1 MLNKLCVSGG
11 KPRSERSSEL
21 AAVFDITSNS
31 ASIEIF
37 DTALNRTYSRTALY
51 GVKITADNACDMVER
66 LFTTAIRR
74 ANVPLEVIKGAVFS
88 ADVYISDVLEQK
100 MYLGLKENAEIAFVP
115 YISARVGGRFTASL
129 LAIPESDFLA
139 VDVGSS
145 LCVVEKQ
152 GDELKCAGFSL
163 AGAFDG
169 TALES
174 GMASENGAIDAVRRE
189 SGKTVA
195 YEVVGDTD
203 SVGIS
208 PTGAVCAAR
217 IMLSEGIIDA
227 DGIMTDRDLF
237 AIGEDL
243 FVSQSDIRAI
253 QTDKAKCAAVFDI
266 FSGENLNISNTAAHF
281 AIFSGENLYLSG
293 APFSNDEGFRA
304 MSAIGALP
312 KTALKANFCKN
323 ASSKGALKYLI
334 SEKSREKAEYI
345 IKHAVDVSEEFFD
358 EFDRKYFEHLSF
370 GGCPHK

>member
-21 AAVFDITSNS
+21 AAAFDITSNS

-37 DTALNRTYSRTALY
+37 DIALNRTYSRTALY
-51 GVKITADNACDMVER
+51 GVKITADNACETVER
-66 LFTTAIRR
+66 LFAAAIRR
-74 ANVPLEVIKGAVFS
+74 ADVPCEAIKGAVFS

-115 YISARVGGRFTASL
+115 YISARVSGRFTAAL

-145 LCVVEKQ
+145 LCVIEKRSN
-152 GDELKCAGFSL
+152 ELKCAGFSL

-174 GMASENGAIDAVRRE
+174 GMAPENGAIDAVRRE

-208 PTGAVCAAR
+208 PAGAVCAAR

-253 QTDKAKCAAVFDI
+253 QTDKAKCAAIFDI
-266 FSGENLNISNTAAHF
+266 FSGD
-281 AIFSGENLYLSG
+281 NLYLSG
-293 APFSNDEGFRA
+293 APFANDEGFRA

-345 IKHAVDVSEEFFD
+345 IKNAVDVSEEIFD

-370 GGCPHK
+370 GDYPHK

>member
-11 KPRSERSSEL
+11 KLRSERSSEL
-21 AAVFDITSNS
+21 AAACDITANS
-31 ASIEIF
+31 AAVELF
-37 DTALNRTYSRTALY
+37 DKALGRTYSRTALY
-51 GVKITADNACDMVER
+51 GVRITADNACETAAR
-66 LFTTAIRR
+66 LFSTAMRR
-74 ANVPLEVIKGAVFS
+74 ADVPAEAVKGAVFA

-100 MYLGLKENAEIAFVP
+100 LSALALGLKADAETAFVP
-115 YISARVGGRFTASL
+115 YISARLGGRFTAAL
-129 LAIPESDFLA
+129 LAVPESDFLA
-139 VDVGSS
+139 VDVGGS
-145 LCVVEKQ
+145 LCAAEKR
-152 GDELKCAGFSL
+152 GGELRCAGFSL

-174 GMASENGAIDAVRRE
+174 GMAAENGAIDAVRRE

-208 PTGAVCAAR
+208 PAGAVCAAR

-253 QTDKAKCAAVFDI
+253 QTDKAKCAAIFDI
-266 FSGENLNISNTAAHF
+266 LG
-281 AIFSGENLYLSG
+281 GENLYLSG
-293 APFSNDEGFRA
+293 APFANDAGFRA
-304 MSAIGALP
+304 MAAIGALP
-312 KTALKANFCKN
+312 AKVLKANFCKN
-323 ASSKGALKYLI
+323 AAVRGALKYLI
-334 SEKSREKAEYI
+334 SEKARETAEYI
-345 IKHAVDVSEEFFD
+345 IKNAADVSEEIFD

-370 GGCPHK
+370 SVK